1 MFNNKIW
8 NFNLSLS
15 IQPVAET
22 SVKVIP
28 EKGKEIEMNELRVIS
43 LATQMARLEQI
54 CSILPCQQYPDISI
68 LDSE

>member
-15 IQPVAET
+15 IQPVTET

-28 EKGKEIEMNELRVIS
+28 EKGKEIEMIEL
-43 LATQMARLEQI
+43 
-54 CSILPCQQYPDISI
+54 
-68 LDSE
+68 